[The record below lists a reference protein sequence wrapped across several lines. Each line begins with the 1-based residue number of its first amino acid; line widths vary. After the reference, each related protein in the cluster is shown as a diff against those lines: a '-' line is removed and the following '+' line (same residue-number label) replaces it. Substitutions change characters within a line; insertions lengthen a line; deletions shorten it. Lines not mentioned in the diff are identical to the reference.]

1 MQEYVEEDWQHALS
15 DLNSVLCSKYL
26 AGHSKCNSIW
36 LQRKEMKK
44 KKGTKTKKVK
54 DKFKRIDRDKYM
66 YLAGHSKCNSIW
78 LQRQNIRKNDII
90 NKIQRKRKGQRQR
103 QIQKKRQGK
112 YHLIE
117 EGKSFIFQMFGRCI
131 FYTFLSEQLP
141 EKAVLGNWRKRS
153 SIHWPHTLLAIFR
166 NWKKLCLPKHT
177 RTFDPI

>member
-44 KKGTKTKKVK
+44 KKGTNTKKVK

-78 LQRQNIRKNDII
+78 LQNKNIKRNDNI
-90 NKIQRKRKGQRQR
+90 NKIQRKRKGQRRR
-103 QIQKKRQGK
+103 QIHKKRQKK

-117 EGKSFIFQMFGRCI
+117 EVKSSIFETFGRCI
-131 FYTFLSEQLP
+131 FYTFFKWTAARKGCFGQL
-141 EKAVLGNWRKRS
+141 KKKVFV
-153 SIHWPHTLLAIFR
+153 TL
-166 NWKKLCLPKHT
+166 T
-177 RTFDPI
+177 SYTFSNF